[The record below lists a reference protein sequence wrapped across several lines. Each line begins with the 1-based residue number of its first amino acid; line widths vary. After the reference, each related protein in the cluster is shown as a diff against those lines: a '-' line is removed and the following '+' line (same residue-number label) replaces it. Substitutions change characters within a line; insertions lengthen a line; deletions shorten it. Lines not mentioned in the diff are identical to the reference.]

1 MKQLNQVLESA
12 GLMALIAVIASMNL
26 KIAGGFICYF
36 TLVALLKKPKKQSTK
51 SQEQESF
58 DYE

>member
-1 MKQLNQVLESA
+1 MKQLNQVLEST

-36 TLVALLKKPKKQSTK
+36 TLVALLKKPKKSTK